1 MVMSKSPFAGQ
12 GKSARHENEDTC
24 SVFSQEMPIFGRIV
38 SNLEHSMDLQ
48 ALTDFNLVAASGGFG
63 RASRISGRPKAT
75 LSRRVAEL
83 ERNLGV
89 RLIERGSQNLRLTD
103 EGRALHE
110 RTSGPLAEIVE
121 AGEAVVL
128 GASTPRGRLRVSAP
142 VVIAHVAFGRIGA
155 RFALAYPDVQLEIVA
170 EDRKVD
176 PVEDGYD
183 LVIRVDPPQDDRLV
197 GRPFLYDERLIVA
210 HPSLPRPSRG
220 ADETKA
226 SVRAV
231 LLNTT
236 APDTIWRLRTGD
248 AADTVLTPEP
258 ALRLSSLLMVRDAA
272 LAGAGAAM
280 LPKLLA
286 ADDVAAGRLA
296 LWGTLAGPPVE
307 LWALQSSR
315 RLVGAKVRAFLDA
328 VEKAFPDRL
337 FMPLA

>member
-1 MVMSKSPFAGQ
+1 
-12 GKSARHENEDTC
+12 
-24 SVFSQEMPIFGRIV
+24 
-38 SNLEHSMDLQ
+38 MDLQ
-48 ALTDFNLVAASGGFG
+48 ALSDFNLVAVHGGFG

-83 ERNLGV
+83 EQSLGV
-89 RLIERGSQNLRLTD
+89 RLIERGSQSLRLTD

-110 RTSGPLAEIVE
+110 RTYGPLSEIAE

-128 GASTPRGRLRVSAP
+128 GASSPRGRLRVCAP

-183 LVIRVDPPQDDRLV
+183 LVIRVDPSPDDRLV
-197 GRPFLYDERLIVA
+197 GRRFLNDERLIVA
-210 HPSLPRPSRG
+210 HPDLPAPVR
-220 ADETKA
+220 DENEPG
-226 SVRAV
+226 VRAV
-231 LLNTT
+231 KAVLLSTMP
-236 APDTIWRLRTGD
+236 PDITWRLRMDRGTD
-248 AADTVLTPEP
+248 IVLRPEP
-258 ALRLSSLLMVRDAA
+258 ILRLSSLLMVRDAV

-280 LPKLLA
+280 LPKLLV
-286 ADDVAAGRLA
+286 ADDVASGRLA

-315 RLVGAKVRAFLDA
+315 RLVGAKVRAFLDV
-328 VEKAFPDRL
+328 VEKAFPERT
-337 FMPLA
+337 FVSPE